1 MNRGDLIEM
10 LVSTEA
16 LRFGDFT
23 LASGKKSP
31 YYIDIKK
38 AITRPAILRAI
49 AAGIAPFASR
59 ADRIAGVEL
68 GAVPIAVAV
77 AMETGKPYI
86 MVRKERKEHG
96 IAKDFEGDL
105 ETGDRVIFVED
116 VVTTGGTLVRAI
128 DRIRGHGADVSE
140 VVAVVDRE
148 EGGKEALAA
157 IRVTLTALLS
167 GSEVLRAAKSSAPH

>member
-1 MNRGDLIEM
+1 M

-59 ADRIAGVEL
+59 VDRIAGVEL

-86 MVRKERKEHG
+86 MERKEHG

-105 ETGDRVIFVED
+105 ETGDRVLFVED

-167 GSEVLRAAKSSAPH
+167 GSEVLRAAKSSAP